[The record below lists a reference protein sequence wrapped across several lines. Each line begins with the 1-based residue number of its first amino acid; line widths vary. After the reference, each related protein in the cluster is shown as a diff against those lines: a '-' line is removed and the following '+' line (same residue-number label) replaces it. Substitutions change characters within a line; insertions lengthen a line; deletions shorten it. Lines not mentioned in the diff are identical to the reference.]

1 MTNLSENTNTKLND
15 CLSCRIWAGAFHIG
29 AAAFVG
35 SHWRKQTNRGAQA
48 FVLLFSA
55 GKSA

>member
-1 MTNLSENTNTKLND
+1 MTNLSENSNTKFND
-15 CLSCRIWAGAFHIG
+15 CLSCRIWAGTFHIG
-29 AAAFVG
+29 AAGFVG

-55 GKSA
+55 GK